1 MDLDGD
7 LMRYN
12 LEPNGQLR
20 ITDENEET
28 RMEINTGN
36 SNDSYILD
44 YKKIFTISSL
54 SIFGLGIFIAI
65 LPWIVWQWIL
75 RILVSLVSIIASFIV
90 VDEDDEDAYSGNF
103 VLKGITTIVS
113 IILLYRF
120 GTAFA
125 VILQCVII
133 VMTIESIIMY
143 IVMIVNSEQ
152 SKCSLILGTIILI
165 LNIVLLVFRFKMF

>member
-1 MDLDGD
+1 
-7 LMRYN
+7 MRYN

-28 RMEINTGN
+28 QMEINAGN
-36 SNDSYILD
+36 SNDSYVLD
-44 YKKIFTISSL
+44 YKKIFTISSM
-54 SIFGLGIFIAI
+54 SILGLGIFIAI

-75 RILVSLVSIIASFIV
+75 GILASLVSIIVSFIV
-90 VDEDDEDAYSGNF
+90 VDEDDEDAYSGDF

-120 GTAFA
+120 GTSFA
-125 VILQCVII
+125 VILQCVIT

-152 SKCSLILGTIILI
+152 SKCSLILGPIILI
-165 LNIVLLVFRFKMF
+165 LNIVLLVFRFKIF

>member
-1 MDLDGD
+1 
-7 LMRYN
+7 MRYN

-36 SNDSYILD
+36 SSDSYVLD

-54 SIFGLGIFIAI
+54 SIFCLGLFIAI

-75 RILVSLVSIIASFIV
+75 GILVSLVSIIASFIV
-90 VDEDDEDAYSGNF
+90 VDEDDEEAYNGDF

-120 GTAFA
+120 GTSFA

-143 IVMIVNSEQ
+143 IVMIINSEQ
-152 SKCSLILGTIILI
+152 SKCSLILGPIILI

>member
-1 MDLDGD
+1 
-7 LMRYN
+7 MRYN

-28 RMEINTGN
+28 HVEINPGN

-44 YKKIFTISSL
+44 YKKVFTISSL
-54 SIFGLGIFIAI
+54 SIFSLGIFIVL
-65 LPWIVWQWIL
+65 LPWVIWQWIL
-75 RILVSLVSIIASFIV
+75 GILISLISIVVSFIV
-90 VDEDDEDAYSGNF
+90 VDEDDEDAYSGDF
-103 VLKGITTIVS
+103 VLKGIMTIVS

-120 GTAFA
+120 GRSFV

-152 SKCSLILGTIILI
+152 SKCSLIVGPIILI
-165 LNIVLLVFRFKMF
+165 LNIVLLVFRFKIF

>member
-1 MDLDGD
+1 
-7 LMRYN
+7 MRYN

-28 RMEINTGN
+28 HVEINPGN

-44 YKKIFTISSL
+44 YKKVFTISSL
-54 SIFGLGIFIAI
+54 SIFSLGIFIVL
-65 LPWIVWQWIL
+65 LPWVIWQWIL
-75 RILVSLVSIIASFIV
+75 GILIFVSFIV
-90 VDEDDEDAYSGNF
+90 VDEDDEDAYSGDF
-103 VLKGITTIVS
+103 VLKGVMTIVS

-120 GTAFA
+120 GASFV

-152 SKCSLILGTIILI
+152 SKCSLIVGPIILI
-165 LNIVLLVFRFKMF
+165 LNIALLVFRFKIF